1 MLRNALIFAGAAML
15 CVMLTPTFLPL
26 LKPPSAARATQNPT
40 ADVSEAPAR
49 AAPESPRQG
58 YRELDIPADERGQY
72 YVDAMV
78 GGVSARFLVDTGASM
93 VSISTDLA
101 NRLGLLETASSPHYV
116 FQTANGKTLTYGVK
130 ISAIDFGPIYV
141 SDVDAAVNPNMGKV
155 NLLGANFLARM
166 SSVEQR
172 DRMLILRQ

>member
-1 MLRNALIFAGAAML
+1 MR
-15 CVMLTPTFLPL
+15 
-26 LKPPSAARATQNPT
+26 RACRL
-40 ADVSEAPAR
+40 D
-49 AAPESPRQG
+49 SP
-58 YRELDIPADERGQY
+58 
-72 YVDAMV
+72 
-78 GGVSARFLVDTGASM
+78 
-93 VSISTDLA
+93 TDLA
-101 NRLGLLETASSPHYV
+101 NRLGLETASSPHYV